1 MRPNKSLRRQ
11 RGVTMLV
18 ALIMLLLTTLLV
30 VSSFNMGTSSVQA
43 VSNMQTRGES
53 LNAAHETIEEVISR
67 KGFMDAPNAVFG
79 AGCNGNPNAKCIDV
93 NSDGVAD
100 VRVSL
105 APSPACQQV
114 RPLQN
119 QELNLNDRNE
129 SGCASQN
136 PQEAF
141 GQGGAT
147 SASECSATVWQ
158 IRANA
163 EDTVT
168 ATRTSV
174 TQGVAVVIPK
184 NQAETACP

>member
-1 MRPNKSLRRQ
+1 MKPVKNLRRQ

-67 KGFMDAPNAVFG
+67 KAFMEAPNAVFG
-79 AGCNGNPNAKCIDV
+79 AGCGGNANAKCIDV

-100 VRVSL
+100 VQVSL
-105 APSPACQQV
+105 APAPACQQI

-119 QELNLNDRNE
+119 QELNLNDQNE

-147 SASECSATVWQ
+147 SASECAATVWQ

-163 EDTVT
+163 QDT
-168 ATRTSV
+168 ATGTRASV
-174 TQGVAVVIPK
+174 VQGVAVVISK
-184 NQAETACP
+184 NEADSACP